1 MFLRLVRG
9 SVIASAALLAGCAS
23 WMPSWDLGSTFSR
36 GADVS
41 LTIES
46 DPPGADAR
54 TSAGPGCRTPCMI
67 PVSADR
73 EFTVTYS
80 LPGYLPQTVAVRPRE
95 RSTFE
100 FGPAEVTPNPVMV
113 QLERAP
119 PPPPI
124 KKHRPGKKRKAAP
137 KGPAPAVPPPAPKQ

>member
-1 MFLRLVRG
+1 MSRLVRV

-23 WMPSWDLGSTFSR
+23 WMPSWDLGSR

-54 TSAGPGCRTPCMI
+54 TSIGPGCRTPCMI
-67 PVSADR
+67 PVNADR

-80 LPGYLPQTVAVRPRE
+80 LNGYLPQSIAVRPRE

-100 FGPAEVTPNPVMV
+100 LGSPAEVTPNPVFA
-113 QLERAP
+113 QLDRAP
-119 PPPPI
+119 PPVPP
-124 KKHRPGKKRKAAP
+124 KRRPGKKKAAAP